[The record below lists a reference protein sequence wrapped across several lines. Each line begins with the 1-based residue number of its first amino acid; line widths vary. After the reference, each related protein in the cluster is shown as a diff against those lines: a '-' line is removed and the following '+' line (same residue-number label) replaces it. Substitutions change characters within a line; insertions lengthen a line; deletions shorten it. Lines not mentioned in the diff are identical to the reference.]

1 MHHEQH
7 AAGYKFT
14 ELLTQGFDCL
24 PILEIHAAMGQV
36 VRGPGRNACRNH
48 GRRERP
54 LAGKELAEEV
64 ARLVKGLVLLLRFWN
79 VGSSKP

>member
-7 AAGYKFT
+7 AAGYKFA
-14 ELLTQGFDCL
+14 ELLPQGIDCL

-36 VRGPGRNACRNH
+36 VRRPGRNACRNH

-54 LAGKELAEEV
+54 LAREEFTEAV
-64 ARLVKGLVLLLRFWN
+64 ARLVQGRVLLNRLWN

>member
-7 AAGYKFT
+7 AAGHKFT
-14 ELLTQGFDCL
+14 ELLTRGIDCL

-48 GRRERP
+48 GRRERA
-54 LAGKELAEEV
+54 LTREELAEEV
-64 ARLVKGLVLLLRFWN
+64 ASLVKVRVLVCQLWD